1 MELLSYFTQLFT
13 PETLL
18 WITIGATVGVILG
31 ALPGMS
37 ATTGIT
43 IFMPL
48 TFSLPPVTALSALGA
63 IYVTGAYGG
72 NITAVLINTPGTSDS
87 LFMTWDGY
95 PMTLKGQGLK
105 AIGVTTIT
113 SFAGGVIGCLAL
125 LLIAPQ
131 LAKIA
136 VIFGPFEQFLTVL
149 MGIII
154 IIGLVKDNA
163 MKGIM
168 SACLGFLCS
177 MIGLDNMT
185 AESRFSF
192 GIPAIADELPMIPLV
207 LGMFAISQV
216 FILAA
221 ENRASV
227 VIGNESLKGSPWL
240 SGKELKQLSFETLR
254 SSVIGTV
261 VGIIPAAG
269 TTIAA
274 GLSYNLARR
283 ADPDPSSFGKG
294 NPKGLAVTSASN
306 NAVVGGSMVPL
317 LTLGIPGN
325 GTSALFL
332 TGLYIHGL
340 APGNKLFTD
349 NAQLA
354 YGLIFAFLLANVFI
368 LVFGMFGAR
377 LFAKITKLP
386 SNILIP
392 VIAGLCV
399 LGAYSYRC
407 LASDLVITMV
417 FGVIGYYMMRA
428 QVPVAPFVLAFVLGR
443 TAELNLRRSMLLMKG
458 HVLETVFQPLPL
470 VLILIDVIM
479 LIAPFWGDICG
490 ALTGKK
496 KGGKAA

>member
-87 LFMTWDGY
+87 LFMAWDGY

-136 VIFGPFEQFLTVL
+136 VI
-149 MGIII
+149 
-154 IIGLVKDNA
+154 
-163 MKGIM
+163 
-168 SACLGFLCS
+168 LCS

-216 FILAA
+216 FILVA

-283 ADPDPSSFGKG
+283 ADPDPASFGKG

-377 LFAKITKLP
+377 IFAKITKLP

-458 HVLETVFQPLPL
+458 HVMETVFQPLPL

-490 ALTGKK
+490 ALMGKK